1 VHSSERRGLTLW
13 LEDVLV
19 HRKESCPLMF
29 RQKPGDAKYRKEAR
43 ELQIPLAQALSLN
56 TPNASTTVNYLGIPF
71 P

>member
-1 VHSSERRGLTLW
+1 
-13 LEDVLV
+13 
-19 HRKESCPLMF
+19 MF